1 MPFIA
6 SMPPLLNSDESLNI
20 FKLAASWQ
28 SEAGRERHSRLKSI
42 KCEGTNEEVNDE
54 EKMKR
59 RRRGRGCIAIT
70 LAKNRSRAKSS
81 YPGWKKF
88 DREIWSWNC
97 NRQRDKAWLLF
108 ENHICIEAEYGHNY
122 IRNGSIILVKY
133 ILAPCRCRLSWSDDI
148 EVTDFH
154 RLII

>member
-1 MPFIA
+1 MNRLIY
-6 SMPPLLNSDESLNI
+6 SNWRPPGKARL
-20 FKLAASWQ
+20 
-28 SEAGRERHSRLKSI
+28 AGRGIPDWNRSNAKERTRKWTT
-42 KCEGTNEEVNDE
+42 KRKWNDE
-54 EKMKR
+54 EEEE
-59 RRRGRGCIAIT
+59 GCIAIT